1 MDYQTM
7 VSDLLEKL
15 KGKYFQLE
23 LIICSQKL
31 KKTFDIKKIFIDN
44 YLFDNL
50 AAFLKSPIADTS

>member
-1 MDYQTM
+1 M